1 MCLLAQE
8 QKQTNL
14 AWCSNRVGI
23 KKKKSFVKK
32 LDPDIIINKCP
43 RFYDLKSNKR
53 YIFFMKSSIKRQLS
67 SQKYLVQSYIYIHK
81 ICACNAF
88 IIFYVNIYQLSLKQ
102 VKVFNNFFSFIYQS
116 HSFDSRQ
123 IGQFSPRL
131 IILKLYKTRFV

>member
-32 LDPDIIINKCP
+32 LDPDIIINKCH

-53 YIFFMKSSIKRQLS
+53 YIFFMKSNK
-67 SQKYLVQSYIYIHK
+67 
-81 ICACNAF
+81 
-88 IIFYVNIYQLSLKQ
+88 
-102 VKVFNNFFSFIYQS
+102 
-116 HSFDSRQ
+116 
-123 IGQFSPRL
+123 
-131 IILKLYKTRFV
+131 KL